1 MRFFSDPDA
10 KYLLIGLLLG
20 LISFFTGEIQLSIL
34 IVSLLIL
41 GLAWYRYEILLL
53 FPPVFVLLDFVIK
66 TAASGIGGWWDEAL
80 LLLLFAFLFLHKA
93 KTKQMNF
100 HLSSIAYP
108 VFLFIFLGLISTAL
122 SAEVS
127 LSQGIE
133 GIRSV
138 VQSFLFFLIFLNAP
152 LSKKKNRALL
162 LLVLAAGA
170 ITALY
175 GLYQYAVGVPNPPH
189 WLDKD
194 LEVGLSRAFSFLG
207 SPNAFAAY
215 GVMLL
220 PVALA
225 FMLRKTYRWY
235 HQAIFAV
242 LSFLIAAGIFSSLTR
257 AAWVA
262 LLPALMLFGVL
273 IKKTRLM
280 LVLLVLLLLMA
291 SLSTPVRTRFL
302 NLFSDQYQQK
312 SEMGGRNY
320 RWNLAWSIFDESPL
334 FGRGPGSYGG
344 AVAYRAQAFQGLYV
358 DNYYLQILSNFG
370 FLGFLAFLWILLEI
384 IRNLILAA
392 KFAQERDKIILF
404 GILCGVLAFLIH
416 NVTENLI
423 EVIPLSV
430 VFWVLTGLACQLSY
444 QERV

>member
-10 KYLLIGLLLG
+10 KYLLLGILLG
-20 LISFFTGEIQLSIL
+20 LISFFTGEIQLSLL
-34 IVSLLIL
+34 IFSFLIL
-41 GLAWYRYEILLL
+41 GLAWYRYDILLL
-53 FPPVFVLLDFVIK
+53 FPPLFVLIDFGIK

-93 KTKQMNF
+93 KNKQLSF
-100 HLSSIAYP
+100 HLTSISYP
-108 VFLFIFLGLISTAL
+108 VVLFIFFGMISISL
-122 SAEVS
+122 STEVT

-133 GIRSV
+133 SIRSV
-138 VQSFLFFLIFLNAP
+138 LQAFLFFLIFLNAP
-152 LSKKKNRALL
+152 LSKEKNRALL
-162 LLVLAAGA
+162 LIVLSAGA

-175 GLYQYAVGVPNPPH
+175 GLYQYLTGVPNPPH

-215 GVMLL
+215 GVLLL
-220 PVALA
+220 PLALA
-225 FMLRKTYRWY
+225 FMLRQSYRWY
-235 HQAIFAV
+235 HQAIFAT
-242 LSFLIAAGIFSSLTR
+242 LALLIAAGIFSSLTR

-262 LLPALMLFGVL
+262 LLPALMLFGIL

-280 LVLLVLLLLMA
+280 LGLLVILLIMA
-291 SLSTPVRTRFL
+291 SLSSPVRTRFL

-370 FLGFLAFLWILLEI
+370 FLGFMAFLWILIEI

-392 KFAQERDKIILF
+392 KFAQDRDKIIIY
-404 GILCGVLAFLIH
+404 GILCGVVAFLIH
-416 NVTENLI
+416 NFTENLI

-444 QERV
+444 QERA

>member
-1 MRFFSDPDA
+1 VKVFSDSDA
-10 KYLLIGLLLG
+10 KYVLGGVLLALL
-20 LISFFTGEIQLSIL
+20 SFLTGEIQLVVIILSFTIL
-34 IVSLLIL
+34 ILAWRRYDILLI
-41 GLAWYRYEILLL
+41 
-53 FPPVFVLLDFVIK
+53 FPPLFVLLDFVIK
-66 TAASGIGGWWDEAL
+66 TAASGLGGWWDEAL
-80 LLLLFAFLFLHKA
+80 LLLLFAFLFLHQA
-93 KTKQMNF
+93 KNKQRTF

-108 VFLFIFLGLISTAL
+108 VLLFIFFGLLSTSL
-122 SAEVS
+122 SSDVS
-127 LSQGIE
+127 LNQGIE

-138 VQSFLFFLIFLNAP
+138 VQTFLFFLIFLNAP

-162 LLVLAAGA
+162 LLVLLAGA
-170 ITALY
+170 ITAVY

-215 GVMLL
+215 GVLLL
-220 PVALA
+220 PLALA
-225 FMLRKTYRWY
+225 FMLRKPYRWL
-235 HQAIFAV
+235 HQSIFAM
-242 LSFLIAAGIFSSLTR
+242 LAILLAAGIFSSLTR

-262 LLPALMLFGVL
+262 LLPALMLFGIL

-280 LVLLVLLLLMA
+280 LGLLLILVVMA
-291 SLSTPVRTRFL
+291 SFSAPVRTRFL

-370 FLGFLAFLWILLEI
+370 FLGFLAFLWILIEI
-384 IRNLILAA
+384 IRNLLLAA
-392 KFAQERDKIILF
+392 KFSQERDKIIVY
-404 GILCGVLAFLIH
+404 GVLCGVLAFLIH

-423 EVIPLSV
+423 EVIPLAV

>member
-1 MRFFSDPDA
+1 VKFFSDPDA
-10 KYLLIGLLLG
+10 KYLLLG
-20 LISFFTGEIQLSIL
+20 IALGIISFFSGQIQL
-34 IVSLLIL
+34 SLLIL
-41 GLAWYRYEILLL
+41 SLLILVLAWYRYEILLL
-53 FPPVFVLLDFVIK
+53 FPPFFVLIDYAIK
-66 TAASGIGGWWDEAL
+66 TAGSGVGGWWDEAL
-80 LLLLFAFLFLHKA
+80 LILLF
-93 KTKQMNF
+93 
-100 HLSSIAYP
+100 
-108 VFLFIFLGLISTAL
+108 VFLFFHKARNKQLSFHLTSISYPVLLFVFFALISISL
-122 SAEVS
+122 STEVT

-152 LSKKKNRALL
+152 LSKKHNRGLL
-162 LLVLAAGA
+162 LLILSAGA

-194 LEVGLSRAFSFLG
+194 LEIGLSRAFSFLG

-215 GVMLL
+215 GVLLL
-220 PVALA
+220 PLSLA
-225 FMLRKTYRWY
+225 FMLKKTYRW
-235 HQAIFAV
+235 HHRALFAAFS
-242 LSFLIAAGIFSSLTR
+242 LLLAAGIFSSLTR

-262 LLPALMLFGVL
+262 LLPALVLFGVL

-280 LVLLVLLLLMA
+280 LGLLLILLIMA
-291 SLSTPVRTRFL
+291 SLSSPIRTRFL

-320 RWNLAWSIFDESPL
+320 RWNLAWSIFDQSPL

-370 FLGFLAFLWILLEI
+370 FLGFLAFLWIIIEI
-384 IRNLILAA
+384 IRNLILSA
-392 KFAQERDKIILF
+392 KFAQEHDKIIIY

>member
-1 MRFFSDPDA
+1 VKFFSDPDA
-10 KYLLIGLLLG
+10 KYLLLG
-20 LISFFTGEIQLSIL
+20 IALGIISFFSGQIQL
-34 IVSLLIL
+34 SLLIL
-41 GLAWYRYEILLL
+41 SLLILVLAWYRYEILLL
-53 FPPVFVLLDFVIK
+53 FPPFFVLIDYAIK
-66 TAASGIGGWWDEAL
+66 TAGSGVGGWWDEAL
-80 LLLLFAFLFLHKA
+80 LILLF
-93 KTKQMNF
+93 
-100 HLSSIAYP
+100 
-108 VFLFIFLGLISTAL
+108 VFLFFHKARNKQLSFHLTSISYPVLLFVFFGLISISL
-122 SAEVS
+122 STEVT

-152 LSKKKNRALL
+152 LSKKHNRGLL
-162 LLVLAAGA
+162 LLILSAGA

-194 LEVGLSRAFSFLG
+194 LEIGLSRAFSFLG

-215 GVMLL
+215 GVLLL
-220 PVALA
+220 PLSLA
-225 FMLRKTYRWY
+225 FMLKKTYRW
-235 HQAIFAV
+235 HHRALFAAFS
-242 LSFLIAAGIFSSLTR
+242 LLLAAGIFSSLTR

-262 LLPALMLFGVL
+262 LLPALVLFGVL

-280 LVLLVLLLLMA
+280 LGLLLILLIMA
-291 SLSTPVRTRFL
+291 SLSSPIRTRFL

-320 RWNLAWSIFDESPL
+320 RWNLAWSIFDQSPL

-370 FLGFLAFLWILLEI
+370 FLGFLAFLWIIIEI
-384 IRNLILAA
+384 IRNLILSA
-392 KFAQERDKIILF
+392 KFAQEHDKIIIY

>member
-1 MRFFSDPDA
+1 MKFFSDSDA
-10 KYLLIGLLLG
+10 KYLVIGILLG
-20 LISFFTGEIQLSIL
+20 IISFFSGQIQLSIL
-34 IVSLLIL
+34 ILSFLIL
-41 GLAWYRYEILLL
+41 ALAWHHYEVLLL
-53 FPPVFVLLDFVIK
+53 FPPLFVLIDFAVK
-66 TAASGIGGWWDEAL
+66 TTASGVGGWWDEAL
-80 LLLLFAFLFLHKA
+80 LLLLFFFLFLHQA
-93 KTKQMNF
+93 KEKSIRF
-100 HLSSIAYP
+100 HFSSIVYP
-108 VFLFIFLGLISTAL
+108 VLLFIVFGLIST
-122 SAEVS
+122 S
-127 LSQGIE
+127 LSSYVTLAQGIE

-138 VQSFLFFLIFLNAP
+138 LQTFLFFLIFLNAP
-152 LSKKKNRALL
+152 LSKKKNRGFI
-162 LLVLAAGA
+162 LLVLLAGA
-170 ITALY
+170 VTALY

-194 LEVGLSRAFSFLG
+194 LEIGLSRAFSFLG

-215 GVMLL
+215 GVLLL
-220 PVALA
+220 PLSLA
-225 FMLRKTYRWY
+225 FMLKKTYRWY
-235 HQAIFAV
+235 HRALFAA
-242 LSFLIAAGIFSSLTR
+242 LSLLLAAGIFSSLTR

-262 LLPALMLFGVL
+262 LLPALILFGVL

-280 LVLLVLLLLMA
+280 LGLLLILLLMA
-291 SLSTPVRTRFL
+291 SLSSPIRTRFL

-320 RWNLAWSIFDESPL
+320 RWNLAWSIFDENPL

-370 FLGFLAFLWILLEI
+370 FLGFLAFLWILIEI

-392 KFAQERDKIILF
+392 KFAQEHDKIMIY

-444 QERV
+444 QERA